1 MNPTMLI
8 VPIAFAL
15 GAIGILAS
23 SKLKLP
29 SILFY
34 LIIGIFAGLLFGSSA
49 LNLITETELNSIAS
63 MIIGPI
69 VGLIIF
75 EGAMALNIKKLRST
89 SKSVVNLILIGV
101 PVTIVLIAV
110 LAHFLFGL
118 EWLPSI
124 LIGAILSVTGPTVIT
139 PLFKRVDVWPSIKKI
154 LSAEGILVDVVGAVI
169 SILVLEFILVHGS
182 TSEIISQLIGRLFI
196 GSAVGFVIGWLAV
209 NVIKLAKLKETGPAV
224 AITFAAA
231 LVAFAIPESIS
242 PESGIISAA
251 VAGFVMGNMVYKERN
266 ACLEFKGEIVTLAIS
281 MVFVVLAATINPA
294 TFTEIGWLGAAFA
307 LGVILVVRPL
317 MVFLSTLR
325 VVISNKEKIYVAL
338 TGPRGI
344 VAASVASLVAV
355 ELGKNNPDGSIIK
368 ALVFIVIIVSVTFVS
383 FLAKPLARWLE
394 VVPVKVL
401 IVGANAIGIELA
413 GILEKRGDSVILIDI
428 DPTKVEQA
436 TKHGYEAILGDAT
449 SEDDLMNADAKET
462 KHLIVV
468 TSSDSKNLM
477 IAQIAKSK
485 FHIEDIV
492 CMISRPE
499 RMEAFEDLGIKTMSP
514 TISSAQ
520 TIESLIHHSSALCI
534 LGEGDCDVVADQVT
548 IKNPEIFDKMLR
560 EINLPSGAIVALI
573 RRAGSAHIPLGSFV
587 LLKGDTATIFA
598 QREQVDAV
606 KRLLVG

>member
-1 MNPTMLI
+1 MLI

-49 LNLITETELNSIAS
+49 LNLITEAELNSIAS

-224 AITFAAA
+224 AITFATA
-231 LVAFAIPESIS
+231 LIAFAIPESIS

-251 VAGFVMGNMVYKERN
+251 VAGFVMGNMVYKE
-266 ACLEFKGEIVTLAIS
+266 
-281 MVFVVLAATINPA
+281 
-294 TFTEIGWLGAAFA
+294 
-307 LGVILVVRPL
+307 
-317 MVFLSTLR
+317 
-325 VVISNKEKIYVAL
+325 
-338 TGPRGI
+338 
-344 VAASVASLVAV
+344 
-355 ELGKNNPDGSIIK
+355 
-368 ALVFIVIIVSVTFVS
+368 
-383 FLAKPLARWLE
+383 
-394 VVPVKVL
+394 
-401 IVGANAIGIELA
+401 
-413 GILEKRGDSVILIDI
+413 
-428 DPTKVEQA
+428 
-436 TKHGYEAILGDAT
+436 
-449 SEDDLMNADAKET
+449 
-462 KHLIVV
+462 
-468 TSSDSKNLM
+468 
-477 IAQIAKSK
+477 
-485 FHIEDIV
+485 
-492 CMISRPE
+492 
-499 RMEAFEDLGIKTMSP
+499 
-514 TISSAQ
+514 
-520 TIESLIHHSSALCI
+520 
-534 LGEGDCDVVADQVT
+534 
-548 IKNPEIFDKMLR
+548 
-560 EINLPSGAIVALI
+560 
-573 RRAGSAHIPLGSFV
+573 
-587 LLKGDTATIFA
+587 
-598 QREQVDAV
+598 
-606 KRLLVG
+606 